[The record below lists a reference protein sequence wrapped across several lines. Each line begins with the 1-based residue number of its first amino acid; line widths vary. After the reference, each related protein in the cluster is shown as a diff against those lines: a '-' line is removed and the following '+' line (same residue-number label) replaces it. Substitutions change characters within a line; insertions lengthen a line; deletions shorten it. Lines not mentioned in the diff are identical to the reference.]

1 MIKQAFSGLKT
12 SFLQWII
19 NLISSIVFYFQKRQ
33 AISLCREYQCHY
45 YVIQSGYF
53 QWTIL
58 RVGAMNEYKKKGV
71 ISKNT
76 TAKELREIAAFIAK
90 HTDYPKP

>member
-1 MIKQAFSGLKT
+1 MFKQAFSGLWT
-12 SFLQWII
+12 SILQWII
-19 NLISSIVFYFQKRQ
+19 NLISSTVFYFQKRQ
-33 AISLCREYQCHY
+33 AISLCREYQCWY

-58 RVGAMNEYKKKGV
+58 RVGAMNDYKKKGV
-71 ISKNT
+71 IAKNT

-90 HTDYPKP
+90 HENYSKP

>member
-1 MIKQAFSGLKT
+1 MIKQALSGLCT

-19 NLISSIVFYFQKRQ
+19 NSISSIVFYFQKRQ
-33 AISLCREYQCHY
+33 AISLCREYQCWY

-53 QWTIL
+53 TWTIL
-58 RVGAMNEYKKKGV
+58 RVGAMQEYKKKGV
-71 ISKNT
+71 IAKNT

-90 HTDYPKP
+90 HENYTKL

>member
-1 MIKQAFSGLKT
+1 MIKQAISGLWT
-12 SFLQWII
+12 SFLQWGI
-19 NLISSIVFYFQKRQ
+19 NLISSAVFYFQKKQ
-33 AISLCREYQCHY
+33 AIALCREYQCHY

-71 ISKNT
+71 IAKNT
-76 TAKELREIAAFIAK
+76 TAKELREISAFIAK
-90 HTDYPKP
+90 HQNYPKF